1 MLEPFLHYTKD
12 TPSKV
17 RFRVYLEAYHLALSV
32 PLAILTAIAV
42 YSIVEYFRLP
52 WIVGHICIG
61 IFLIIFIYTSKALK
75 RRSKRRAFNSKEELC
90 KDPRAPILYLRP
102 FHIDLPE
109 FPSIVL
115 PFIRTPREH
124 LKQLSKGTPEENL
137 TKLLRQLGPVIAVGT
152 PGEKLPQLGAIRLY
166 FNNEEWQE
174 KVRALMTLSQLI
186 VIQAGYSGG
195 LEWEL
200 SLAKARLQPYRLL
213 LSFLSWR
220 TLSKKL
226 RQREYETF
234 KVLIERMYGISL
246 PEQIGDAL
254 YLYFDHDWTPHLD
267 YKGGYV
273 DENLTRGL
281 AARYGLK
288 DINNAYNPLNL
299 F

>member
-1 MLEPFLHYTKD
+1 MLEPFLHYAKD

-17 RFRVYLEAYHLALSV
+17 RFYRDNLEAFHLALSV
-32 PLAILTAIAV
+32 PLAMLTAIV
-42 YSIVEYFRLP
+42 VFSIVDYFRLP
-52 WIVGHICIG
+52 WIVRYIG
-61 IFLIIFIYTSKALK
+61 IGISLIIFNYTSKALK
-75 RRSKRRAFNSKEELC
+75 RRSKRRAFNSKEVLC

-102 FHIDLPE
+102 FHIDPPE
-109 FPSIVL
+109 FPSIIL
-115 PFIRTPREH
+115 PFITTPREH
-124 LKQLSKGTPEENL
+124 LKYLSRGTPEENL
-137 TKLLRQLGPVIAVGT
+137 TKLLWQLGPVIAVGR

-174 KVRALMTLSQLI
+174 KVNTLMTLSQLV
-186 VIQAGYSGG
+186 VIQAGYTGG
-195 LEWEL
+195 IEWEL

-213 LSFLSWR
+213 FSFLSWR

-234 KVLIERMYGISL
+234 KVLIERIYGISL

-288 DINNAYNPLNL
+288 DVNNAYNPIN
-299 F
+299 